1 MLKNSHTKR
10 LSPPARRLRG
20 CFKVTNSVVSRVEL
34 EFEVLCERI
43 SLQCR
48 AVPSRAG
55 SYKSFSLQ
63 SPVLARDATDQGFCL
78 PLGEEQILQP
88 VDMHSLLSRRTP
100 LPLKKR
106 PGSSRISM
114 ILAGMP
120 RRESHGPRAE
130 RRSSKSSTA
139 ASPSTAALAEAV
151 PGCRALG
158 HLPEPFESMKG

>member
-1 MLKNSHTKR
+1 MSGSSIKGRVIQKLFSAESGPCSR
-10 LSPPARRLRG
+10 CDRPGILPPTWRRADLAACRHA
-20 CFKVTNSVVSRVEL
+20 FTL
-34 EFEVLCERI
+34 E
-43 SLQCR
+43 SQD
-48 AVPSRAG
+48 P
-55 SYKSFSLQ
+55 
-63 SPVLARDATDQGFCL
+63 P
-78 PLGEEQILQP
+78 PP
-88 VDMHSLLSRRTP
+88 
-100 LPLKKR
+100 PLKKR

-139 ASPSTAALAEAV
+139 ASPSTAALAEVV